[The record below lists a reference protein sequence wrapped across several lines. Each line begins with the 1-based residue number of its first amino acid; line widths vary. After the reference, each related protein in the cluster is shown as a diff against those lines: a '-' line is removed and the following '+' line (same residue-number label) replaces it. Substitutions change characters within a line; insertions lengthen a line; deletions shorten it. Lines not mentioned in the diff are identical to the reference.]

1 MWSLQST
8 LVIVFML
15 CFIILCI
22 FLNLPIKLFAIEQ
35 GYAQVTRKGKQETN
49 TEIKYIHELYNICR
63 ERTSKWFISVEDY
76 LYEYVPQYLAGGS
89 VIMFANVA
97 KLHRET
103 FPYVRYIFIDDS
115 YIGIVAYVWRL
126 VPSNDDRIY
135 IDYAVVEPERLQF
148 ISSSL
153 SYGHHTLL
161 RGVLYTWFA
170 AN

>member
-1 MWSLQST
+1 
-8 LVIVFML
+8 
-15 CFIILCI
+15 
-22 FLNLPIKLFAIEQ
+22 
-35 GYAQVTRKGKQETN
+35 
-49 TEIKYIHELYNICR
+49 
-63 ERTSKWFISVEDY
+63 
-76 LYEYVPQYLAGGS
+76 
-89 VIMFANVA
+89 
-97 KLHRET
+97 LHRET

-148 ISSSL
+148 IYSSL

-161 RGVLYTWFA
+161 RRVLDTWFS